1 MASNK
6 SFYSRMGRLSSIIM
20 ILPGSM
26 AAGWFLG
33 YYVLDRYVTR
43 FPWGSLTLT
52 LLGAGAGF
60 YEIIRLLM
68 HDQRSDRGR
77 IGENGS

>member
-1 MASNK
+1 
-6 SFYSRMGRLSSIIM
+6 MGRLSSIIM

-33 YYVLDRYVTR
+33 YYILDRYLTR
-43 FPWGSLTLT
+43 FPWGSLGLT
-52 LLGAGAGF
+52 FLGAGAGF

-68 HDQRSDRGR
+68 LDQGS
-77 IGENGS
+77 NGDGTEGNES